1 MNWTEQTQAMLRSW
15 TETQKKLWEGWAEAA
30 QRSAPAGGEA
40 PAWAEWG
47 QRWRDLARQS
57 LEGLGAST
65 TGVPREVAERLFTGE
80 DVFLRFVEQALAVMH
95 TVAPK
100 IDAGEDWADLL
111 RRQFRQIKE
120 TMTQAPAPWFTPEAA
135 AAMARDMPELWKLY
149 AQELQK
155 LGAPW
160 LESLR
165 GARGHLGEA
174 MSGDRQAVVRMYNL
188 FMDTFGSTAGKFAA
202 APAIGYTREFQEK
215 VTSAFETWVEV
226 RRTEV
231 DFHTE
236 MVNTGLRAME
246 GLLREL
252 VEKSERG
259 EKIESLRAL
268 FDLWV
273 ATAEKTYFEMAS
285 TDAFAEVQ
293 GRFVNAAMQHRIR
306 ERELMD
312 ALMKSLHLPTR
323 RELDDAYRHLHDLK
337 NEVRALR
344 REVSQMRAAPATA
357 PATPAPPAAP
367 GAAAP
372 AADPAPPNATTRRKS
387 SSRAR
392 SSASRTGKK
401 EG

>member
-1 MNWTEQTQAMLRSW
+1 MNWTEQTQEMLRSW
-15 TETQKKLWEGWAEAA
+15 TETQKKLWESWAEAA
-30 QRSAPAGGEA
+30 QRSVPAGGEA
-40 PAWAEWG
+40 PAWAQWG
-47 QRWRDLARQS
+47 QRWRDMARKS

-65 TGVPREVAERLFTGE
+65 AGVPREVAERLFTGE
-80 DVFLRFVEQALAVMH
+80 DVFLRFVEQALAVLH
-95 TVAPK
+95 AIAPK

-120 TMTQAPAPWFTPEAA
+120 TMTQAPASWYSPEAA
-135 AAMARDMPELWKLY
+135 AAATRDLPELWKLY

-155 LGAPW
+155 LVAPW
-160 LESLR
+160 MASLQ

-174 MSGDRQAVVRMYNL
+174 MSGDRQAIVRMYNL
-188 FMDTFGSTAGKFAA
+188 FMDTFANTAGKFAA

-285 TDAFAEVQ
+285 TEAFAEVQ

-344 REVSQMRAAPATA
+344 REVSQLRAAPA
-357 PATPAPPAAP
+357 PQAAP
-367 GAAAP
+367 SAA
-372 AADPAPPNATTRRKS
+372 AADPAPTEAAARRTS
-387 SSRAR
+387 SPKAK

-401 EG
+401 EA

>member
-30 QRSAPAGGEA
+30 QRNAPAGGEA
-40 PAWAEWG
+40 SPWAEWG
-47 QRWRDLARQS
+47 QRWRDLARKN
-57 LEGLGAST
+57 LEGLGAT
-65 TGVPREVAERLFTGE
+65 TGAVPREVAERLFTGE
-80 DVFLRFVEQALAVMH
+80 DVFLRFVEQAMAVLH
-95 TVAPK
+95 TIAPK
-100 IDAGEDWADLL
+100 IDAGGDWADLL

-120 TMTQAPAPWFTPEAA
+120 GMTQAPAPWYTPEAA
-135 AAMARDMPELWKLY
+135 AAMTRDMPELWKLY
-149 AQELQK
+149 SQELQK
-155 LGAPW
+155 LAVPW
-160 LESLR
+160 LTSLQ

-215 VTSAFETWVEV
+215 VTRAFETWVEV

-273 ATAEKTYFEMAS
+273 ATAERTYFEMAS
-285 TDAFAEVQ
+285 TDAFAEIQ

-344 REVSQMRAAPATA
+344 HEVTQLRAASAAAAAVPLSA
-357 PATPAPPAAP
+357 AAP
-367 GAAAP
+367 SPAAP
-372 AADPAPPNATTRRKS
+372 AADPAPVKTTTRRKS
-387 SSRAR
+387 SSREKT
-392 SSASRTGKK
+392 SASRTGKK
-401 EG
+401 EA

>member
-1 MNWTEQTQAMLRSW
+1 MSWTEQTQAMLRSW

-30 QRSAPAGGEA
+30 QRTASPGGEGS
-40 PAWAEWG
+40 PWEEWG
-47 QRWRDLARQS
+47 QRWRDLARKS

-65 TGVPREVAERLFTGE
+65 TGVPREVAERLFGGE
-80 DVFLRFVEQALAVMH
+80 DVFLRFVEQAMAVMRAI
-95 TVAPK
+95 APK

-120 TMTQAPAPWFTPEAA
+120 SMTQAPAPWYTPEAA
-135 AAMARDMPELWKLY
+135 AAVTRDLPELWKLY

-160 LESLR
+160 LASLQ

-174 MSGDRQAVVRMYNL
+174 MSGDRQAVIRMYNL

-215 VTSAFETWVEV
+215 VTSAFETWIEV

-236 MVNTGLRAME
+236 MVNTGLRALE

-285 TDAFAEVQ
+285 TDAFAEIQ

-344 REVSQMRAAPATA
+344 REVSQMRASSGAAPAA
-357 PATPAPPAAP
+357 PAP
-367 GAAAP
+367 GAAA
-372 AADPAPPNATTRRKS
+372 ATAEPAPRKPSARRTS
-387 SSRAR
+387 SSRAN
-392 SSASRTGKK
+392 SSASRNEKK